1 MIIKNKLNQIELFL
15 NKSGIKS
22 AKLMLL
28 DGDASKR
35 KYARI
40 FDNDNSKILMD
51 DQDCQ
56 NVNNF
61 LNTTKIFKKLNLSV
75 PEIYAVSLEDG
86 LVLLEDFGDLTFNEC
101 LKKTHVHEYIY
112 ESAVDIITEIHSSE
126 FSNNLKIYSTNQI
139 IDEIKIFLDWA
150 MLYFTGKNNYNDVTK
165 NFLKKWLEIARFI
178 NINSNVI
185 VHYDYHADNLIWLGD
200 RKGLNR
206 VGILDYQDAIIG
218 PPVYD
223 LVSLLQDAR
232 VDVNKKLQSA
242 LIDRYLKNYK
252 GKAKEFEYLYDC
264 VAAQRNTR
272 ILGVFARL
280 YLRDSK
286 KNYLKYTERVINNLR
301 ENLKNPELKELKE
314 FYEML
319 IPKQMHH

>member
-61 LNTTKIFKKLNLSV
+61 LNKTKIFKKLNLSV

-126 FSNNLKIYSTNQI
+126 FSNNL
-139 IDEIKIFLDWA
+139 
-150 MLYFTGKNNYNDVTK
+150 
-165 NFLKKWLEIARFI
+165 I
-178 NINSNVI
+178 N
-185 VHYDYHADNLIWLGD
+185 
-200 RKGLNR
+200 
-206 VGILDYQDAIIG
+206 
-218 PPVYD
+218 
-223 LVSLLQDAR
+223 
-232 VDVNKKLQSA
+232 KLS
-242 LIDRYLKNYK
+242 
-252 GKAKEFEYLYDC
+252 
-264 VAAQRNTR
+264 
-272 ILGVFARL
+272 
-280 YLRDSK
+280 S
-286 KNYLKYTERVINNLR
+286 
-301 ENLKNPELKELKE
+301 
-314 FYEML
+314 
-319 IPKQMHH
+319 